1 MLVLGDD
8 RFELRR
14 LIGEGSYGEVYEAF
28 DFACDR
34 RVAVKLMF
42 QSGRAADA
50 RFAREVALL
59 AELDHPHIV
68 RYLAH
73 GQSPSGHSYLVM
85 EWLQGE
91 PLDLRLRRKQME
103 LDDVLALARSVA
115 SGLAYAAAKGITHRD
130 IKPGNLY
137 LVGRDCAA
145 TKILDLGLARH
156 ALDQQLTRTGA
167 LVGTPL
173 YMSPEQARGARD
185 VDPRSDVF
193 SLGSVLY
200 ECLCIDR
207 PFEGTHPMATLAK
220 ICMEEPVPIDV
231 NAPRVPPRLATL
243 VHTMLH
249 KDRELRPSYAAL
261 IQELDAIAR
270 GAPAPVAQ
278 TRSLRSKSE
287 QRVLCAVFVGAGA
300 ELDPARFGGA
310 RHERLLDGSHILLF
324 DAHANALDQAL
335 RCARCALSL
344 HTHAP
349 ITVCTG
355 KARIGEGGPLLG
367 ELLERG
373 VELLLQTAPGSIR
386 VDADSEALLAARFEL
401 GADHTLLRERSAGE
415 APRTLLG
422 QPTRFVG
429 RDRELAQ
436 LTLSFRECVDEQVAR
451 AVLVSA
457 AAGAGKSRLR
467 HELVESVRSQPV
479 TLLIARGDAMRTGI
493 QLGMLAG
500 AFRTW
505 QPDGERE
512 QQLAKLLPS
521 ARAAL
526 ASAFLGELIGLPFDQ
541 ARDPQLAAARRD
553 PALLVERMQESWLE
567 WLRALCERGPVLL
580 CVEDLHWSDPASVRA
595 LDQALRNL
603 AQQPLMVVGFAR
615 PEVREIFP
623 NLWLE
628 RDLTELRLPKL
639 TARHCERVLE
649 SVLPNA
655 APALRQ
661 VLVERADGNPFF
673 LEELVRA
680 LEAGETELP
689 DTVLGVVQARLDHL
703 GDELKQVIRAGSVFG
718 AQFSP
723 QGVRALLGA
732 SPGLHDHLR
741 MLVEREVIFA
751 RGGDEYG
758 FRHALIRDAAYE
770 LLDRELRETAHRAA
784 AAWLTERHAPAA
796 VLGEHWERGG
806 DPARAAP
813 CYRQAALEALE
824 ACSFE
829 QTLRWGERVQ
839 ACAAQG
845 EVLGES
851 AAAMALA
858 CSCMLRED
866 EAVRWGE
873 LALANLTTD
882 QPAWWRAAQAATV
895 AELRLDRPERAS
907 ERFDHMAAALPS
919 APTTME
925 QISAL
930 SIVLAESE
938 RLLHPTLRERAA
950 ALLPKQA
957 PETLHGRARGYMN
970 DALSFYALSQG
981 RRDEALSY
989 ARAASEAF
997 RALGAKLGLIEV
1009 LGHTGYLLYELG
1021 AFDEAEW
1028 TFLEQRQLSRE
1039 GAMLEHA
1046 YSGFYLAL
1054 LHMRRGQLREA
1065 EPLLLEAMRDNDAA
1079 KERVHQQETRAA
1091 LAELR
1096 VQEGR
1101 LDEARRLVEEAL
1113 HLHDEVH
1120 APALATVYVAEVR
1133 LELASGAPE
1142 RALRQIERAM
1152 ALLERHGNRIEAAGR
1167 VRALHLDCLLACGRR
1182 HEAELASQRAN
1193 AWLERQLDQ
1202 IADAGLRAGF
1212 ARLSENERIRAGL

>member
-28 DFACDR
+28 DFASDR
-34 RVAVKLMF
+34 RVAVKLMV
-42 QSGRAADA
+42 QTGRAADA

-73 GQSPSGHSYLVM
+73 GQTPGGQSYLVM

-103 LDDVLALARSVA
+103 LDEVLALARSVA
-115 SGLAYAAAKGITHRD
+115 SGLGYAAARGITHRD

-137 LVGRDCAA
+137 LIERDCAA
-145 TKILDLGLARH
+145 SKILDLGLARH
-156 ALDQQLTRTGA
+156 TLDQQLTRTGA

-185 VDPRSDVF
+185 IDPRSDVF

-207 PFEGTHPMATLAK
+207 PFEGAHPMATLAK
-220 ICMEEPVPIDV
+220 ICMEEPVPIEV
-231 NAPRVPPRLATL
+231 NAPMVPARLAAL
-243 VHTMLH
+243 VHAMLH
-249 KDRELRPSYAAL
+249 KDREQRPSYATL
-261 IQELDAIAR
+261 TQELDAIAR
-270 GAPAPVAQ
+270 GAPAPGAQ

-300 ELDPARFGGA
+300 ELDPKRFGGA
-310 RHERLLDGSHILLF
+310 RHEQLLDGSHILLF

-344 HTHAP
+344 GTSAAVA
-349 ITVCTG
+349 VCTG
-355 KARIGEGGPLLG
+355 KARVGDGGPLLG

-373 VELLLQTAPGSIR
+373 VELLLQTAPGTIR

-436 LTLSFRECVDEQVAR
+436 LTLSFRDCVEEQVAR

-467 HELVESVRSQPV
+467 HELVESVRGQPV
-479 TLLIARGDAMRTGI
+479 TLLVARGDAMRTGQ

-500 AFRTW
+500 VYRTW
-505 QPDGERE
+505 RAEGE
-512 QQLAKLLPS
+512 LAGLLPP

-526 ASAFLGELIGLPFDQ
+526 VGAFLGELIGLPFDE

-553 PALLVERMQESWLE
+553 PALLAERMQESWLE

-603 AQQPLMVVGFAR
+603 AQRPLLLVAFAR
-615 PEVREIFP
+615 PEVRELFP

-655 APALRQ
+655 AASLRQ
-661 VLVERADGNPFF
+661 ALIERADGNPFF

-680 LEAGETELP
+680 LQAGETELP

-718 AQFSP
+718 AQFTAE
-723 QGVRALLGA
+723 GVRALLGV
-732 SPGLHDHLR
+732 SPALSDHLR

-751 RGGDEYG
+751 RGGDEFG

-784 AAWLTERHAPAA
+784 ASWLTQRGAPAA

-806 DPARAAP
+806 MPEQAAP
-813 CYRQAALEALE
+813 SYRQAALEALE

-839 ACAAQG
+839 ACGASG
-845 EVLGES
+845 EVLGETS
-851 AAAMALA
+851 AAMALA
-858 CSCMLRED
+858 CSCMLHED
-866 EAVRWGE
+866 DAVRWGE
-873 LALANLTTD
+873 LAQSNLD
-882 QPAWWRAAQAATV
+882 PLHPAWWRAAQAATV
-895 AELRLDRPERAS
+895 AEMRLDRPERATQ
-907 ERFDHMAAALPS
+907 RFDQMETALPS
-919 APTTME
+919 APMSME
-925 QISAL
+925 QISAI

-981 RRDEALSY
+981 RRDEALHY
-989 ARAASEAF
+989 ARAAIEAF

-1028 TFLEQRQLSRE
+1028 TFLEQRQLSRD
-1039 GAMLEHA
+1039 GTLLEYA
-1046 YSGFYLAL
+1046 YAGFYLAL
-1054 LHMRRGQLREA
+1054 LHMRRGQLPEA
-1065 EPLLLEAMRDNDAA
+1065 EPLLLEAMRATDAA
-1079 KERVHQQETRAA
+1079 HERVHQQETRAA

-1096 VQEGR
+1096 IQEGR
-1101 LDEARRLVEEAL
+1101 LDDARQIVDEAL
-1113 HLHDEVH
+1113 HIHDEVH
-1120 APALATVYVAEVR
+1120 APALATVYVAQVR

-1142 RALRQIERAM
+1142 RALAQVERAM
-1152 ALLERHGNRIEAAGR
+1152 ALVEQHGNRIEAAGR
-1167 VRALHLDCLLACGRR
+1167 LHALHLDCLLACGRR
-1182 HEAELASQRAN
+1182 AEAELASQRAN
-1193 AWLERQLDQ
+1193 AWLERRLAQ
-1202 IADAGLRAGF
+1202 IADPGLRAGF
-1212 ARLSENERIRAGL
+1212 ARLSENERIRAAV